1 MSTRDNYEA
10 TPTPIEDLKDG
21 QAVIT
26 STGAEGTVVHYGP
39 TEGRTY
45 RLHLG
50 SLGEEYVIRSKVIEA
65 LNLEL
70 YKQLEPEEYVIVWSR
85 GLTLAKPQ
93 TLPEAQA
100 ELKRAWDTGEI
111 FRLVPLD
118 VAGEEQ

>member
-45 RLHLG
+45 RLHLD

-70 YKQLEPEEYVIVWSR
+70 YKQLEPKDYVIVWSG

-93 TLPEAQA
+93 TFSEAQA
-100 ELKRAWDTGEI
+100 ELKRSWDTGEI

>member
-1 MSTRDNYEA
+1 MSTRDKYET
-10 TPTPIEDLKDG
+10 TPTPIEDMKDG

-26 STGAEGTVVHYGP
+26 STGTEGTVVHYGT
-39 TEGRTY
+39 TEGHTY
-45 RLHLG
+45 RLHLD
-50 SLGEEYVIRSKVIEA
+50 SLGEEYVIRSKVIEV

-70 YKQLEPEEYVIVWSR
+70 YKQHEPEEYVIVWSG
-85 GLTLAKPQ
+85 GLALTRPQ

>member
-1 MSTRDNYEA
+1 MSTRDNYET

-45 RLHLG
+45 RLQLD

-70 YKQLEPEEYVIVWSR
+70 
-85 GLTLAKPQ
+85 
-93 TLPEAQA
+93 
-100 ELKRAWDTGEI
+100 
-111 FRLVPLD
+111 
-118 VAGEEQ
+118 

>member
-45 RLHLG
+45 RLHLD

-70 YKQLEPEEYVIVWSR
+70 YKQLEPKEYVIVWSE
-85 GLTLAKPQ
+85 GLFIGKPQ
-93 TLPEAQA
+93 TLGDAQS
-100 ELKRAWDTGEI
+100 ELKQAWDTGTI
-111 FRLVPLD
+111 YRLVPLD
-118 VAGEEQ
+118 VVGEEQ

>member
-45 RLHLG
+45 RLHLD

-70 YKQLEPEEYVIVWSR
+70 YKQLEPKDYVIVWSE
-85 GLTLAKPQ
+85 GLFIGKPQ
-93 TLPEAQA
+93 TLGDAQA
-100 ELKRAWDTGEI
+100 ELKQAWDTGTI
-111 FRLVPLD
+111 YRLVPLD

>member
-1 MSTRDNYEA
+1 MSTRDNYET

-45 RLHLG
+45 RLQLD

-70 YKQLEPEEYVIVWSR
+70 YKQLEPKDYVIVWS
-85 GLTLAKPQ
+85 GGWTLTKPQ
-93 TLPEAQA
+93 TLSEVQA
-100 ELKRAWDTGEI
+100 ELKRSWGMGEI